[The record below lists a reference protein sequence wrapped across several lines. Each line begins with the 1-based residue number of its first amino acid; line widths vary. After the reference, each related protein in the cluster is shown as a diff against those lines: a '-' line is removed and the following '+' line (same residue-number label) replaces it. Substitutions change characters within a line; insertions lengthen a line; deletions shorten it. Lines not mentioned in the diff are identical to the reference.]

1 MVSSDLPRK
10 TLSAVSSCLITIDVQ
25 ERLAPAVAGTD
36 TVQAEIRKL
45 LTAASQLSVPC
56 VFTEQYPGGLG
67 VTLPQVREA
76 AGAGQVEVVEKIT
89 FSAMGEPAFPAF
101 LERVARRQLLL
112 CGMETHVCVLQT
124 ALDLKGRGH
133 EVYVVA
139 DACGSRDPWQKET
152 GLTRLRQEGVC
163 VVSTEMVLFEWLE
176 RAGTESFRS
185 LLGMIK

>member
-10 TLSAVSSCLITIDVQ
+10 TLVADRSCLITIDVQ
-25 ERLAPAVAGTD
+25 ERLAPAVSDTD

-45 LTAASQLSVPC
+45 LMAAGKLSIPC
-56 VFTEQYPGGLG
+56 VFTEQYPAGLG
-67 VTLPQVREA
+67 ATLPQVREA
-76 AGAGQVEVVEKIT
+76 VRQAEVVEKIT
-89 FSAMGEPAFPAF
+89 FSAMGEPAFPVF
-101 LERVARRQLLL
+101 LERMARSQLLL

-124 ALDLKGRGH
+124 ALDLQGRGH
-133 EVYVVA
+133 EVYVIA
-139 DACGSRDPWQKET
+139 DACGSRDSWQKET
-152 GLTRLRQEGVC
+152 GLARLRQEGVR